1 MGSRSSGGGGRSY
14 STGTRWPKFRSSPS
28 LKKSSPKPSKAKDE
42 KAPPPEKVET
52 TPRRIYFESFRSSI
66 ADGFRWGFGNALGH
80 RYAEFIFGPRTIRQE
95 IVVPEKVKEVAKD
108 DNEKLKDYSER
119 CDISYNA
126 FQDCLNVEGNN
137 LSKCQLFMDSLFECK
152 RNSSSFNF

>member
-1 MGSRSSGGGGRSY
+1 MGRRSSGGGRSY
-14 STGTRWPKFRSSPS
+14 STGTIWPKS
-28 LKKSSPKPSKAKDE
+28 LKKSSPKPTKAKDE

-52 TPRRIYFESFRSSI
+52 TPSRIYFQNFRSSI

-80 RYAEFIFGPRTIRQE
+80 RYAELIFGPRTIRRE
-95 IVVPEKVKEVAKD
+95 IVVPDKVKEAAIVSD
-108 DNEKLKDYSER
+108 DNEKLKDYSET

-126 FQDCLNVEGNN
+126 FEDCLNVEGNN
-137 LSKCQLFMDSLFECK
+137 LSKCHLFMDSLFECK